1 MEPRLRDRGGRPNS
15 PRSKALA
22 QRPEEFP
29 PFDRVAEAMIGP
41 VLHMTRSF
49 PLLPWLGLCLLLFS
63 SCGSVKLSQMVM
75 FNDVRTEKLPIDSI
89 PELRIRPLDI
99 ISIQVTSND
108 PATVIVFQQQR
119 MASPGSAS
127 GAASGEGALG
137 IQEGYRVD
145 EQGEIHM
152 PFIGAVKAQGR
163 TLNELRQEITT
174 RLDKY
179 ILNTSVQCRFM
190 NFRVTLMGEVTR
202 PSTYIIPN
210 ERLTILEAVGMAG
223 DFTPYAER
231 TDVLVIRERN
241 GVREFARVNTQD
253 RNLFSS
259 PYFYLSPNDIV
270 YVEPM
275 KAKQYATRG
284 DFVERYGVIMM
295 SALSIVTIFLTTR

>member
-1 MEPRLRDRGGRPNS
+1 MEPRLRDRGGRLNS
-15 PRSKALA
+15 HHSKALA
-22 QRPEEFP
+22 QRAEETT
-29 PFDRVAEAMIGP
+29 PFDRVAEAMFGP
-41 VLHMTRSF
+41 ALHMIRSSL
-49 PLLPWLGLCLLLFS
+49 LLPWLGLCLLLFS
-63 SCGSVKLSQMVM
+63 GCGSVKLSQMVM

-152 PFIGAVKAQGR
+152 PF
-163 TLNELRQEITT
+163 
-174 RLDKY
+174 
-179 ILNTSVQCRFM
+179 
-190 NFRVTLMGEVTR
+190 
-202 PSTYIIPN
+202 PN